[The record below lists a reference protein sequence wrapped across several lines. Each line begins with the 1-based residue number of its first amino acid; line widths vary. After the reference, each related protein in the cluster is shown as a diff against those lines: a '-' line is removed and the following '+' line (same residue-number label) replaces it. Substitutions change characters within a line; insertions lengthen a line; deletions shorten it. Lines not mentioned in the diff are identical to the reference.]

1 MSVEAPAEI
10 GKVGH
15 KSPPLHSRFG
25 PGNKANPGGKPVKS
39 RNRLQGDFLRT
50 LADDFEKYG
59 KKAIVAAREDDPL
72 GYVKVCA
79 SLMPKEVELTRPL
92 DDIPDEQL
100 DAAVI
105 AVRAIFA
112 AQDTGNRA
120 DAPRLAQPA
129 EVIPS
134 LSEAG

>member
-1 MSVEAPAEI
+1 MTSPVTGRPSRARDRLRHNFIFALAEDFATN
-10 GKVGH
+10 GV
-15 KSPPLHSRFG
+15 
-25 PGNKANPGGKPVKS
+25 KAIELA
-39 RNRLQGDFLRT
+39 RLQ
-50 LADDFEKYG
+50 
-59 KKAIVAAREDDPL
+59 DPL

-120 DAPRLAQPA
+120 EGKSQSQSA
-129 EVIPS
+129 EVLS
-134 LSEAG
+134 TLSETS